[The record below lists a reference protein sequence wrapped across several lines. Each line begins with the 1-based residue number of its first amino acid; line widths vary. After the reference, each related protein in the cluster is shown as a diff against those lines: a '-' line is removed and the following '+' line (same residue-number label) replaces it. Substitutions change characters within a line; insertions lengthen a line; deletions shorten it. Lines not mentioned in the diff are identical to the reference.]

1 MLRMTELAVSR
12 REIRRIQSDL
22 ADDIAARERT
32 LADDLPVETP
42 ADVPDRIRGLVDSWE
57 SGRKSLRTVPVCNV
71 YAAHCGRDVPA
82 SVKRSLTGLDAT
94 INVLD
99 DIIDTKQLEKETKIA
114 LTINAAFSGVL
125 LVENCPADAR
135 EAVSEL
141 LFDYYTG
148 VFQIPL
154 VERELLERMR
164 EASFPAE
171 RRDAASSLYAYRARD
186 IDAFARFPAV
196 AMAVD
201 EASEQRL
208 VDDLRAYR
216 CRRLLFKD
224 IADVERDLDD
234 DDRTPVIQL
243 LESCDTTE
251 DVVREIEELYA
262 GFEYSEAGRREYG
275 DVLLELEDA
284 PEDLH
289 EVVSRARAMLP
300 GAAA

>member
-1 MLRMTELAVSR
+1 MTELAVSR
-12 REIRRIQSDL
+12 REIRRIQSGL

-32 LADDLPVETP
+32 LAQELPVDAP
-42 ADVPDRIRGLVDSWE
+42 ANVPARLRALVDNWE

-71 YAAHCGRDVPA
+71 YAAHCGREVPA

-99 DIIDTKQLEKETKIA
+99 DIIDTRELEKETKIA
-114 LTINAAFSGVL
+114 LTINAAFSGVM

-135 EAVSEL
+135 EDVSEL
-141 LFDYYTG
+141 LFDYYTS

-164 EASFPAE
+164 SASFPAE

-196 AMAVD
+196 VMGVD
-201 EASEQRL
+201 EQTEQRL

-224 IADVERDLDD
+224 IADVERDLADE
-234 DDRTPVIQL
+234 DRTPIIQL

-251 DVVREIEELYA
+251 EVVGEIEELYA
-262 GFEYSEAGRREYG
+262 DFDYSEAGRQEYC
-275 DVLLELEDA
+275 DLLFELENA

-300 GAAA
+300 EAAV